1 MTETTSDAIKSNVK
15 VAAKKAEYSPLMEA
29 LTRLGFG
36 VRGVIYMTMG
46 ILAFKLV
53 LGKGG
58 SLVTQKE
65 AIAAIGSQPA
75 GRFMLWIVLVGL
87 ISYALWGVVRALMDP
102 LHKGR
107 DLKGLVTRFGYLV
120 SAFGYSVLVPTTYGY
135 IKGGS
140 ASSGS
145 SIQKFIAQM
154 MALPLGRWVVGIL
167 GLAFVIGGFYQ
178 IYQGV
183 KANFDRQFKVYALT
197 AWQAKTAT
205 GVARFG
211 TVARG
216 VVYGVAGGLV
226 MLAAIQAN
234 PNQPADLDAALAALL
249 KLPFGIWILGVVA
262 LGLVAFGFYS
272 MLSALWFRLKI

>member
-1 MTETTSDAIKSNVK
+1 MTETTGGSIKSNVK

-29 LTRLGFG
+29 MTRLGYG
-36 VRGVIYMTMG
+36 VRGLIYMIMG
-46 ILAFKLV
+46 ILAFKVV

-58 SLVTQKE
+58 SFVTQKG
-65 AIAAIGSQPA
+65 AIAAIASQPA
-75 GRFMLWIVLVGL
+75 GRFLLWIVLVGL
-87 ISYALWGVVRALMDP
+87 ISYALWGVVRALLDP

-107 DLKGLVTRFGYLV
+107 DLKGLVTRFGFLV

-135 IKGGS
+135 IKGTS

-145 SIQKFIAQM
+145 SIQKFIVQM
-154 MALPLGRWVVGIL
+154 MAKPFGRGVVGIL
-167 GLAFVIGGFYQ
+167 GLAFIIGGLYQ
-178 IYQGV
+178 IYQGI
-183 KANFDRQFKVYALT
+183 KANFDRQFHVYAMT
-197 AWQAKTAT
+197 PGQAKTAI

-226 MLAAIQAN
+226 LLAAIQAN
-234 PNQPADLDAALAALL
+234 PNQPADLDAALATLL
-249 KLPFGIWILGVVA
+249 KLPYGIWILGVIA

-272 MLSALWFRLKI
+272 MLSALWFRLKR